1 MRPEKIETC
10 AQFEPLTS
18 VVLVQCSPNRVN
30 KPNGLLSITSASTI
44 PLFNKYL
51 ILASKNWPK
60 LFFFMT
66 KINALF
72 WYLMKLTIDD
82 FIYSAEFWIVFLI
95 PLDRIKE
102 LKKLNH
108 SIVINFLELLDILI
122 KSPSSPKVC
131 LP

>member
-1 MRPEKIETC
+1 MRPKKIETC

-18 VVLVQCSPNRVN
+18 VILVQRSPNRVD

-51 ILASKNWPK
+51 ILASKNWLK

-72 WYLMKLTIDD
+72 
-82 FIYSAEFWIVFLI
+82 
-95 PLDRIKE
+95 
-102 LKKLNH
+102 
-108 SIVINFLELLDILI
+108 
-122 KSPSSPKVC
+122 
-131 LP
+131 

>member
-1 MRPEKIETC
+1 MRLEKIETC

-18 VVLVQCSPNRVN
+18 AILVQCSPNRVN

-51 ILASKNWPK
+51 ILARKNWLK

>member
-1 MRPEKIETC
+1 MRPEKIETL

-18 VVLVQCSPNRVN
+18 VILVQCSINRVN

-51 ILASKNWPK
+51 ILASKNWLK

-72 WYLMKLTIDD
+72 WYLMKLTIYD
-82 FIYSAEFWIVFLI
+82 FIYSAEYWIVFLI